1 MRLALTFDDVA
12 LVPVFNNVESRTE
25 PCVRT
30 KLTSG
35 CGMAIPIIASNMDTV
50 IGPELAKVLISA
62 GSVPIFHRFASFEQK
77 VSWINEFPG
86 SFLSSGIRMGDV
98 VELEKIL
105 EETSLAGVCFD
116 IAHGHDA
123 RLLNIIDSLKNKY
136 PELEVIAGNVC
147 TADAYRDLVNAG
159 ATAVKIGI
167 GPGAACTTRKV
178 TGFGVPQFTAIQDIA
193 AVKKKLLVPIIA
205 DGGVRGSA
213 DIVKAL
219 AAGADSVMLGKL
231 FALTNESAA
240 PKRGLNAAP
249 GQIIEYSPGHP
260 VPYCGPFEAKYRGQA
275 SADFQEDYFGATKD
289 GTVPEGEAFWAPVS
303 GPAIDLIQ
311 RLMAGVRSGMTYG
324 GARSIPELQRKAEFI
339 QVTGNYEAES
349 SPRPFDKTGN

>member
-1 MRLALTFDDVA
+1 MRQGLTFDDVA

-25 PCVRT
+25 PDTTTNLTDRT
-30 KLTSG
+30 P
-35 CGMAIPIIASNMDTV
+35 MAIPLLASNMDTV
-50 IGPELAKVLISA
+50 IGPELAKVLVSA
-62 GSVPIFHRFASFEQK
+62 GSVPIFHRFTNYEQK
-77 VSWINEFPG
+77 VAWINAFPTAYM
-86 SFLSSGIRMGDV
+86 SCGIRTGDV
-98 VELEKIL
+98 VELEKLL
-105 EETSLAGVCFD
+105 ENTNLRGVCFD
-116 IAHGHDA
+116 IAHGHDM
-123 RLLNIIDSLKNKY
+123 RLLKTISSLKNKY

-147 TADAYRDLVNAG
+147 TPDGYRDLVTVG
-159 ATAVKIGI
+159 ASAVKVGI

-178 TGFGVPQFTAIQDIA
+178 TGFGVPQFTAIQEIA

-205 DGGVRGSA
+205 DGGIRGSA

-240 PKRGLNAAP
+240 QKRWKAR
-249 GQIIEYSPGHP
+249 
-260 VPYCGPFEAKYRGQA
+260 GPHSAYHYGFEAEEVGYQQAKYRGQA

-289 GTVPEGEAFWAPVS
+289 GTVPEGEAFWADVS
-303 GPAIDLIQ
+303 GPAMNLIQ
-311 RLMAGVRSGMTYG
+311 KLMAGLRSGMTYG

-349 SPRPFDKTGN
+349 SPRP

>member
-1 MRLALTFDDVA
+1 MKQALTFDDVA

-25 PCVRT
+25 PET
-30 KLTSG
+30 STYLTAQIKMS
-35 CGMAIPIIASNMDTV
+35 IPLIASNMDTV
-50 IGPELAKVLISA
+50 IGPELARVLVAA
-62 GSVPIFHRFASFEQK
+62 GSVPIFHRFAKFEQK
-77 VSWINEFPG
+77 VAWVNEFPA
-86 SFLSSGIRMGDV
+86 SFLSCGIRPGDV
-98 VELEKIL
+98 VEIEKLL
-105 EETSLAGVCFD
+105 EETPLRGVCFD
-116 IAHGHDA
+116 IAHGHDM
-123 RLLNIIDSLKNKY
+123 RLLKLIEALKNKY

-147 TADAYRDLVNAG
+147 TPDGYRDLVTVG
-159 ATAVKIGI
+159 ASAVKIGI

-178 TGFGVPQFTAIQDIA
+178 TGFGVPQFTAIQEIA

-205 DGGVRGSA
+205 DGGIRGSA

-240 PKRGLNAAP
+240 PKRDRPWMP
-249 GQIIEYSPGHP
+249 GEGALQPAH
-260 VPYCGPFEAKYRGQA
+260 VQQAKYRGQA

-289 GTVPEGEAFWAPVS
+289 GTVPEGEAFWADVS
-303 GPAIDLIQ
+303 GPAMNLIQ
-311 RLMAGVRSGMTYG
+311 KLMAGLRSGMTYG

-349 SPRPFDKTGN
+349 SPRP